1 MTRRPAAPRPFP
13 PSSPFYGRP
22 EPVVEQYAVGD
33 RVTHDAHG
41 LGRVVGEEDDAV
53 IVQFG
58 PEHVRVRSPYSK
70 LTKL

>member
-1 MTRRPAAPRPFP
+1 
-13 PSSPFYGRP
+13 
-22 EPVVEQYAVGD
+22 VVEQYAVGD